1 MRAGPADPILDVAIP
16 LGAAAA
22 EFNSVAFDISED
34 HIHDAKLV
42 GLAGSTHDAL
52 VDILFRVEHAAATLR
67 WYVHR
72 RREGED
78 PA

>member
-1 MRAGPADPILDVAIP
+1 MRVGPEDPILEVALP
-16 LGAAAA
+16 LGAAAV
-22 EFNSVAFDISED
+22 EFNRVAFDISEA
-34 HIHDAKLV
+34 HIHDAVLV